1 MSSSVRIRYALF
13 AAAALL
19 VSCGSDSGTNNT
31 APPPE
36 LLELTAT
43 AAGFDLSSVDAEY
56 FEAISYGP
64 YDENLFDIYL
74 PTSDEPTPLLIYIHG
89 GGFTG
94 GSRDT
99 TGSEDFVM
107 SYLSEGV
114 AFATIDYRLLESP
127 DPDGV
132 IKSLQDSTRCLQFI
146 RYHAEQLNID
156 PSNIILMGGSAG
168 AGTSLWIG
176 FNDDMADPDNEDP
189 VLRQTT
195 RVNAIIAIATQA
207 TYDIGKWKT
216 VVFEEYNVDLLAL
229 ADSLSLAQALLD
241 FYGITDV
248 DAFESPQILEY
259 RARVDMLD
267 LMDAEDP
274 PFYVDNYLEPAS
286 FPITVDLAFHHANHA
301 LVLADRAD
309 EIGLEN
315 VAYMKA
321 LMIEDPSGEDSLGF
335 ASWRFESS
343 LPHRASRKRYVSIYE
358 DIEPTVY
365 SAPSGSLRI
374 PVTRESSLPHQV
386 LCKRYV
392 RIYEDS
398 TCGVLDLL
406 CSAAYCP
413 RPEPGKVGRDWRRQR
428 DCFIVQPTTTRL
440 EVRRL

>member
-335 ASWRFESS
+335 A
-343 LPHRASRKRYVSIYE
+343 
-358 DIEPTVY
+358 
-365 SAPSGSLRI
+365 LRHFG
-374 PVTRESSLPHQV
+374 L
-386 LCKRYV
+386 
-392 RIYEDS
+392 
-398 TCGVLDLL
+398 
-406 CSAAYCP
+406 
-413 RPEPGKVGRDWRRQR
+413 
-428 DCFIVQPTTTRL
+428 
-440 EVRRL
+440 